1 MSNSPTSLS
10 ASRPAPG
17 SLGRLLIVDDEPD
30 MRSAMRRVLERA
42 GYEVRM
48 AANAEQ
54 ALHALRAETV
64 ALMITDMI
72 MPKEN
77 GATLI
82 AAVKEEFPAVRIVAI
97 SGGGNFWPQ
106 GYMDEAIT
114 TSAYLAAAST
124 AGADGVLAKPFE
136 ILELLDAVRGVLAG
150 EIPPRPE

>member
-1 MSNSPTSLS
+1 MSNSPTSLPK
-10 ASRPAPG
+10 SRPVPG

-30 MRSAMRRVLERA
+30 VRSAMSRVLERA
-42 GYEVRM
+42 GYAVRV
-48 AANAEQ
+48 AAYAEQ
-54 ALHALRAETV
+54 ALEELRAEPV
-64 ALMITDMI
+64 ELVITDMI

-77 GATLI
+77 GAALI

-106 GYMDEAIT
+106 GYKSEAIT

-136 ILELLDAVRGVLAG
+136 IVELLDTIRSVLAADVV
-150 EIPPRPE
+150 PRRE

>member
-1 MSNSPTSLS
+1 MSQGPTSPPG
-10 ASRPAPG
+10 SRPAPG

-30 MRSAMRRVLERA
+30 VRSAMRRVLERA
-42 GYEVRM
+42 GYAVRV
-48 AANAEQ
+48 AGAAEQ
-54 ALHALRAETV
+54 ALEELRVESV
-64 ALMITDMI
+64 ELMITDMI

-82 AAVKEEFPAVRIVAI
+82 ASVKAEFPAVRILAI

-106 GYMDEAIT
+106 GYKREAIT

-136 ILELLDAVRGVLAG
+136 ILELLEVIRSVLAG
-150 EIPPRPE
+150 ETSPPPA

>member
-1 MSNSPTSLS
+1 MSHSPTSPPGL
-10 ASRPAPG
+10 RPAPG

-30 MRSAMRRVLERA
+30 VRSAMRRVLERA
-42 GYEVRM
+42 GYAVRV
-48 AANAEQ
+48 AGAAEQ
-54 ALHALRAETV
+54 ALEELRVETV
-64 ALMITDMI
+64 ELMITDMI

-82 AAVKEEFPAVRIVAI
+82 ASVKAEFPAVRILAI

-106 GYMDEAIT
+106 GYKREAIT

-136 ILELLDAVRGVLAG
+136 ILELLEVIRSVLAG
-150 EIPPRPE
+150 ETSPRPE